1 MCSVPHPVIEGAGVR
16 LRPTADADLDLAR
29 SLFTDPGFYERWSGR
44 PKSDEEIVEKYLGQ
58 RSPNLE
64 CFFVEADGEVVGFV
78 QHHVA
83 DDGGEG
89 GGMDLVLLPAARGR
103 GVGRAVVQAMVDVV
117 RGRLRWRRFTVD
129 PEVSNERGVN
139 FWRRVGFLPLQI
151 VEGDGDREPYWLM
164 EWPIAE

>member
-1 MCSVPHPVIEGAGVR
+1 
-16 LRPTADADLDLAR
+16 
-29 SLFTDPGFYERWSGR
+29 
-44 PKSDEEIVEKYLGQ
+44 
-58 RSPNLE
+58 
-64 CFFVEADGEVVGFV
+64 
-78 QHHVA
+78 
-83 DDGGEG
+83 
-89 GGMDLVLLPAARGR
+89 MDLVLLPAARGR